1 MREKISH
8 IIQRNINESIN
19 LKTNILN
26 SKLIDQIEEVGHS
39 VIDIL
44 NNGGKVFFAGNGGSF
59 ADSQH
64 LLQNLSQ
71 GFYLIGMPYQLLH

>member
-26 SKLIDQIEEVGHS
+26 SKLIDQIEEVGHW
-39 VIDIL
+39 
-44 NNGGKVFFAGNGGSF
+44 
-59 ADSQH
+59 
-64 LLQNLSQ
+64 LLI
-71 GFYLIGMPYQLLH
+71 Y